1 LIQKSPSG
9 SDGLFLFFG
18 NAKKPER
25 LGLREITAFAKATA
39 GSTENTSSFVNQCS
53 ILVPDLSGFGVQ
65 KKTAFS
71 PAIHLSTLFRH
82 CQLLPFYFCLLPFY
96 LNKPVSF
103 ASQEAMK

>member
-39 GSTENTSSFVNQCS
+39 GSTEKTSSFVNQCS

-65 KKTAFS
+65 KRQPS
-71 PAIHLSTLFRH
+71 PLPST
-82 CQLLPFYFCLLPFY
+82 CQRYSGIVNFCLFT
-96 LNKPVSF
+96 F
-103 ASQEAMK
+103 AFCLFT